1 MKISAVLFCTKNEK
15 RTDVISRKHGI
26 NSSYPCWYINCEVVC
41 GYLFQAT
48 SFGAFILYR
57 ERKKTMSHDKI
68 VNPIDDEV
76 LTNNFPVS
84 IVMQHRLI
92 ENNIW
97 QAEQWEVEA
106 VVAGGN
112 ETTGDI
118 PERSVS
124 RIGSIEEKYIWV
136 NYQINLFAD
145 EAESY
150 YFNIISDT
158 PFVFVVCRDEEGDGE
173 LIPFSV
179 SVNYDEAA
187 SYMELDDHVFQV
199 PMPAEIYR
207 WVEAFVVNNY
217 VPVKKKKRKLEN
229 WKDNQQKPNYELNKV
244 IH

>member
-1 MKISAVLFCTKNEK
+1 
-15 RTDVISRKHGI
+15 
-26 NSSYPCWYINCEVVC
+26 
-41 GYLFQAT
+41 
-48 SFGAFILYR
+48 
-57 ERKKTMSHDKI
+57 MSQDKI
-68 VNPIDDEV
+68 ANPIGDEV
-76 LTNNFPVS
+76 LANKFPVS
-84 IVMQHRLI
+84 IVMQHRII

-97 QAEQWEVEA
+97 QTEQWEVEA
-106 VVAGGN
+106 VIAGAKEATGN
-112 ETTGDI
+112 I
-118 PERSVS
+118 PERKVS
-124 RIGSIEEKYIWV
+124 RIGSADEKFVWI
-136 NYQINLFAD
+136 NYQINLFTD

-207 WVEAFVVNNY
+207 WLEAFVVNNY

-229 WKDNQQKPNYELNKV
+229 WKGKQQKANNEPNKV
-244 IH
+244 VH